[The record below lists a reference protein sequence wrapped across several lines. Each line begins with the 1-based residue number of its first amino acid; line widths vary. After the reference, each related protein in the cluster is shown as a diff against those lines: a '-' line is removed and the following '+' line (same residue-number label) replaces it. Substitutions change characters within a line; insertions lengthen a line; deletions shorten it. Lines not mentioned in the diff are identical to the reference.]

1 MTLQQYTQ
9 LVLPA
14 KNQLFRLS
22 LRIVGNVAE
31 AEDVVQEVFI
41 KVWRQREK
49 LADIKNMDAWLTQLT
64 KNRSL
69 DKLRSKHRRVDGFAE
84 GFDAPA
90 AELTPEQQ
98 TVDDD
103 GLSELRRL
111 MLQLPEKH
119 RRTLELRELDG
130 LSYDEIAAELDCT
143 LDQVKV
149 NLYRARRKMR
159 DLVTQQGELI

>member
-1 MTLQQYTQ
+1 MQQYTQ
-9 LVLPA
+9 SVLPA
-14 KNQLFRLS
+14 KNQLFRLA

-49 LADIKNMDAWLTQLT
+49 LADIHNLDAWLTQLT

-69 DKLRSKHRRVDGFAE
+69 DKLRSKHRRLEGFAE
-84 GFDAPA
+84 GFDAPTSA
-90 AELTPEQQ
+90 LTPEQQ
-98 TVDDD
+98 TVADD

-111 MLQLPEKH
+111 MQRLPELH
-119 RRTLELRELDG
+119 RRTLELRELEG
-130 LSYDEIAAELDCT
+130 MSYDEIADTLGCT

-149 NLYRARRKMR
+149 NLFRARRKMR
-159 DLVTQQGELI
+159 DFVTQHNELI